1 MIHQVWSLQ
10 DKGRKKD
17 GPLNFFPP
25 YDKIMPLMVRKSYTA
40 KLISLILSLLFL
52 TTLSFF
58 LLNYQL
64 EKKILIDQIRQRALL
79 LGKTLQIN
87 LTQLILKTRET
98 GLARVS
104 EDEKTQIRDF
114 IKQFGEDEIH
124 VDPYSQIEG
133 FHDLFIFDEGNR
145 VIVDFP
151 AAKEGRVLPEGEKLD
166 RTVREALYHNEI
178 ATELKEKGDETFL
191 LITLP
196 LFNNTIP
203 FGFARIEM
211 SMNEHF
217 VLLKKIRLL
226 SLLVMTGLFLVGT
239 LIATLIARNLT
250 YPINQLAKKAALIG
264 KGHFEPTLDES
275 RQDEIGQLM
284 VAFNRMGD
292 DLKKFE
298 AMRKRVEKL
307 EIASQFSAKMAH
319 EIRNPLNS
327 IGLIID
333 HLRDAYEPAGPSRQK
348 FGELTD
354 NIKNELG
361 RLNRIVEEFL
371 RLAGPRQMEMHPTLI
386 GETVEEVVNLVRA
399 EASNQR
405 IVIEVRPDPA
415 LPKVE
420 TDNDQFRRALLNLL
434 INSIQ
439 AMPEGG
445 RIEVR
450 TGLDRAS
457 LGTDSIFIRIKDT
470 GAGIPKENIPRLF
483 EPYFTTKP
491 NGFGL
496 GLAIVSRV
504 IQDHGGTIQVE
515 SEIGRGT
522 AFTIHMP
529 VRKGVAHA

>member
-1 MIHQVWSLQ
+1 
-10 DKGRKKD
+10 
-17 GPLNFFPP
+17 
-25 YDKIMPLMVRKSYTA
+25 MVRKSYTA

-64 EKKILIDQIRQRALL
+64 EKKMLIDQIRQRALL

-87 LTQLILKTRET
+87 LTQLILKTRQT
-98 GLARVS
+98 GLAHVS
-104 EDEKTQIRDF
+104 ENEKTQIRDF

-124 VDPYSQIEG
+124 FDPYSQIEG
-133 FHDLFIFDEGNR
+133 FHDLFIFDEENR
-145 VIVDFP
+145 VIIDFP
-151 AAKEGRVLPEGEKLD
+151 AAKEGRILPVGERLD
-166 RTVREALYHNEI
+166 KAVREALYHNEI
-178 ATELKEKGDETFL
+178 ATDLLEKGDETFL

-196 LFNNTIP
+196 LFNDTIP

-211 SMNEHF
+211 SMDEPF
-217 VLLKKIRLL
+217 ILLRRIRLL
-226 SLLVMTGLFLVGT
+226 SLLVMTGLFLIGT
-239 LIATLIARNLT
+239 LIATLIAKNLT

-333 HLRDAYEPAGPSRQK
+333 HLRDAYEPAGGSRQK
-348 FGELTD
+348 KFVELTD

-371 RLAGPRQMEMHPTLI
+371 RLAGPRKLEMRPTLI
-386 GETVEEVVNLVRA
+386 GEMIEEVVNLVRA
-399 EASNQR
+399 EASSQR
-405 IVIEVRPDPA
+405 IQIEVRHDPE

-420 TDNDQFRRALLNLL
+420 TDNDQFRRALLNPL

-439 AMPEGG
+439 AMPNGG
-445 RIEVR
+445 EIEVR
-450 TGLDRAS
+450 TGRDRSS
-457 LGTDSIFIRIKDT
+457 LGTDSVFIEIKDT
-470 GAGIPKENIPRLF
+470 GSGIPKENMQRLF
-483 EPYFTTKP
+483 EPYFTTKA

-496 GLAIVSRV
+496 GLAIVSR
-504 IQDHGGTIQVE
+504 IIRDHGGTIQVE
-515 SEIGRGT
+515 SETGRGT
-522 AFTIHMP
+522 SFTIFIP
-529 VRKGVAHA
+529 IQKGVIHA